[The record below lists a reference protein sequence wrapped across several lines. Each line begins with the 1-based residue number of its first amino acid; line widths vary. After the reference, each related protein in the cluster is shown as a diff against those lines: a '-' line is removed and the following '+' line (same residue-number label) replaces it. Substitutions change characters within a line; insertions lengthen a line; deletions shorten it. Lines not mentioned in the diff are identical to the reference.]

1 MRIIKVIN
9 VVFFFLLFQANL
21 LSQQHLLFLNPITQ
35 NDVERSLDSSAVHI
49 AMKPLLE
56 SRLDLSHTR
65 GFAKDTT
72 KYYYLGG
79 LKLWRDHLVK
89 LEKEDFKL
97 YIDPLFD
104 LMLTVDLADTSAYRD
119 SLRLFNNTRG
129 LIVQGS
135 IGNNLSFQ
143 TGVLETQVKLPL
155 YQKYMADSMLV
166 IPGMGRWKVY
176 KTSGYDYSMSF
187 GYLSLKLRPWLHAAW
202 GYGKNFIGHGYRSVL
217 LSDASFSYPY
227 MRASAYALQGKLQ
240 YTSIYASLQTLE
252 RMPLGEVPES
262 LFKRKAASFHYLSW
276 TPTRTLEIGLF
287 EGIIW
292 QRWDSTGTRAL
303 PFTAFIPVLG
313 LNAAARGFNEKQ
325 NVLAGL
331 NLRYRISSHLNL
343 YGQYL
348 IDDITDNKS
357 AFQLGFKWLDLAKGL
372 DVQAEYNSVSSSTYS
387 SQFPLQNYEHYNQPL
402 GHPAGPGSDEVLA
415 IVQYRYKK
423 WFIRTKAVF
432 LSEQGGVDGNLFY
445 TSGEDTSDS
454 LGTKMNQWDLET
466 GFLLNPKTNMQ
477 FLVGFTDRISKKG
490 DLDLHSSLIYVA
502 WRTSIWAK
510 YNDF

>member
-1 MRIIKVIN
+1 MRISKIIYLA
-9 VVFFFLLFQANL
+9 LLFMVFHADL
-21 LSQQHLLFLNPITQ
+21 FSQQHLLYLHSITQ
-35 NDVERSLDSSAVHI
+35 NDVERSLDSSNVHL

-56 SRLDLSHTR
+56 SRLDLSRTR

-89 LEKEDFKL
+89 VEKEDFRL
-97 YIDPLFD
+97 YIDPLLD

-129 LIVQGS
+129 LMVQGS

-155 YQKYMADSMLV
+155 YQKYIADSLSV
-166 IPGMGRWKVY
+166 IPGMGRWKIY

-187 GYLSLKLRPWLHAAW
+187 GYLSLKIRPWLHTAW

-227 MRASAYALQGKLQ
+227 MRATAYALGGKLQ

-276 TPTRTLEIGLF
+276 TPAPSLEVGLF

-292 QRWDSTGTRAL
+292 QRWDSTGTRSL
-303 PFTAFIPVLG
+303 PLTAYVPVLG
-313 LNAAARGFNEKQ
+313 LNAATRGFEEKQ
-325 NVLAGL
+325 NVLAGV
-331 NLRYRISSHLNL
+331 NLRYRISSHFNV

-348 IDDITDNKS
+348 VDDFSNNKS

-372 DVQAEYNSVSSSTYS
+372 DIQAEYNSVSASTYS
-387 SQFPLQNYEHYNQPL
+387 SQFALQNYEHYNQPL
-402 GHPAGPGSDEVLA
+402 GHPAGPGSDEFLT

-423 WFIRTKAVF
+423 WFFRAKAVF
-432 LSEQGGVDGNLFY
+432 LNEEGGINGDLFY
-445 TSGEDTSDS
+445 TSGEDESDS
-454 LGTKMNQWDLET
+454 LSTRMNQWDFET
-466 GFLLNPKTNMQ
+466 GFFLNPKTNMQ
-477 FLVGFTDRISKKG
+477 FLVGFTDRISKRG
-490 DLDLHSSLIYVA
+490 DGSLHSSLIFVA

>member
-276 TPTRTLEIGLF
+276 TP
-287 EGIIW
+287 
-292 QRWDSTGTRAL
+292 
-303 PFTAFIPVLG
+303 IPYSGNRSFRGYNL
-313 LNAAARGFNEKQ
+313 AAMG
-325 NVLAGL
+325 
-331 NLRYRISSHLNL
+331 
-343 YGQYL
+343 
-348 IDDITDNKS
+348 
-357 AFQLGFKWLDLAKGL
+357 
-372 DVQAEYNSVSSSTYS
+372 
-387 SQFPLQNYEHYNQPL
+387 
-402 GHPAGPGSDEVLA
+402 
-415 IVQYRYKK
+415 
-423 WFIRTKAVF
+423 
-432 LSEQGGVDGNLFY
+432 
-445 TSGEDTSDS
+445 
-454 LGTKMNQWDLET
+454 
-466 GFLLNPKTNMQ
+466 
-477 FLVGFTDRISKKG
+477 
-490 DLDLHSSLIYVA
+490 
-502 WRTSIWAK
+502 
-510 YNDF
+510 